1 MNTWDKCK
9 NCGGEYGLHHFETN
23 QCPVG
28 GREAP
33 IGRKQEWKSTTFE
46 IETAVMEVV
55 DFEKLALK
63 AMLKEIEFEVDSRT
77 CPSCG
82 GNQTHDS
89 ACVLAA
95 FLYPEKAKSY
105 LYHTHDTHINE
116 MLWRIK
122 NDKRFAF
129 LREAKS

>member
-9 NCGGEYGLHHFETN
+9 NCGGERGLHHFETD
-23 QCPVG
+23 QCHVC

-33 IGRKQEWKSTTFE
+33 VGRKQEWKSTTFE
-46 IETAVMEVV
+46 IETEEVV
-55 DFEKLALK
+55 DVEKLALK

-77 CPSCG
+77 CQSCG

-95 FLYPEKAKSY
+95 FLYPENAKSY

-116 MLWRIK
+116 MLWRIR
-122 NDKRFAF
+122 NDKRYTF